1 VEVVLPEA
9 PTTGY
14 LWRLVDPPPDVR
26 ELASEYRPM
35 TMDAVAGGSGSRVFR
50 LEAGTGRHVLEFRLQ
65 RPWEDE
71 ALERRVVTLVV
82 GTDDP
87 DRPPA

>member
-1 VEVVLPEA
+1 
-9 PTTGY
+9 
-14 LWRLVDPPPDVR
+14 
-26 ELASEYRPM
+26 M
-35 TMDAVAGGSGSRVFR
+35 
-50 LEAGTGRHVLEFRLQ
+50 GRHVLEFRLQ